1 MSLELLKVKE
11 VADKLSLS
19 TASVYRMVHSGR
31 LDAVKLGGSIRIYP
45 ESVAEYLK
53 ASRVVEMGD
62 FGGMA
67 PTHEQPQL
75 FETAEGE

>member
-1 MSLELLKVKE
+1 MSPELMRVKE

-19 TASVYRMVHSGR
+19 KASVYRMVHSGR
-31 LDAVKLGGSIRIYP
+31 LDGVKLGGSIRIYP
-45 ESVAEYLK
+45 ASVEEYLK

-67 PTHEQPQL
+67 PAHEQPSL
-75 FETAEGE
+75 FESAEGE